1 MTVESLLAE
10 VTGTNDV
17 ICPWPEGHLQRVAG
31 YSAQLASAA
40 ALDGAIPIVKKAA
53 LLHEIGKLGIPD
65 EVLRKADRLTREEFE
80 QIKGHALIGAEMCRS
95 LPNGAAI
102 AAIVR
107 SCHEHWD
114 GQGYPDGLAGEA
126 IPIGARIVAIAD
138 AFDTLIMDRPWR
150 SAYSP
155 EEALQ
160 ILWFGA
166 ETQWDPRLIELF
178 EGILRPKFRGRYR
191 PEAV

>member
-1 MTVESLLAE
+1 MAVESLLTE
-10 VTGTNDV
+10 VTRSADI

-40 ALDGAIPIVKKAA
+40 ALDGAVPVIMKAA
-53 LLHEIGKLGIPD
+53 LLHEIGKLAIP
-65 EVLRKADRLTREEFE
+65 EEILRKARLTSEEFE
-80 QIKGHALIGAEMCRS
+80 QVKGHSLIGAEMCRS
-95 LPNGAAI
+95 LPQGEQI
-102 AAIVR
+102 SAIVR

-114 GQGYPDGLAGEA
+114 GQGYPDGLAGGA

-138 AFDTLIMDRPWR
+138 AFDTLTMPHPWR

-166 ETQWDPRLIELF
+166 ESQWDPRLVELF
-178 EGILRPKFRGRYR
+178 ERILQAAP
-191 PEAV
+191 PQPTPA

>member
-10 VTGTNDV
+10 VTRGADI

-40 ALDGAIPIVKKAA
+40 GLDGAVTIIERAA
-53 LLHEIGKLGIPD
+53 LLHEIGKLAIPND
-65 EVLRKADRLTREEFE
+65 LLRKAERLTLQEFE
-80 QIKGHALIGAEMCRS
+80 VIKRHAIVGAEMCRS
-95 LPNGAAI
+95 LPDGDAI
-102 AAIVR
+102 AAVVR

-126 IPIGARIVAIAD
+126 IPAGARILAVAD
-138 AFDTLIMDRPWR
+138 AFDTLTMDRPWR

-166 ETQWDPRLIELF
+166 ESQWDPRLVELF
-178 EGILRPKFRGRYR
+178 DRIVRPALPRKRT
-191 PEAV
+191 V